1 MIRLRKDSQRVVGVA
16 ARAEGRP
23 PIASGHEA
31 LLTLELTNALTYSA
45 QTNREVNLPLDR
57 AAYHELLAS
66 LRASSGASR

>member
-1 MIRLRKDSQRVVGVA
+1 MD

-45 QTNREVNLPLDR
+45 QTGHEVNLPLDR

-66 LRASSGASR
+66 LRAGGSPSS